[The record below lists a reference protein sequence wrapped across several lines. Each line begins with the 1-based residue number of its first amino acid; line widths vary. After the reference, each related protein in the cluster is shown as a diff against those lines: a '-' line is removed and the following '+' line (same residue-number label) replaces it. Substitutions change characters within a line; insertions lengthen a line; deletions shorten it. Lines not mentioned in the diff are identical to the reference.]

1 MVTIPI
7 HPDLLGVLSAFVLLL
22 VFALGRASRKPK
34 TICPTLQEQ
43 ARSQFLRRHSQIANS
58 LTMPP
63 EEKYEKLMALEAA
76 FFAVFGEEALK

>member
-1 MVTIPI
+1 MTTIPLTQ
-7 HPDLLGVLSAFVLLL
+7 DLLCVLSAIALLL
-22 VFALGRASRKPK
+22 AFLLGRASRKPK

-43 ARSQFLRRHSQIANS
+43 ARSQFLRRHAQIANS